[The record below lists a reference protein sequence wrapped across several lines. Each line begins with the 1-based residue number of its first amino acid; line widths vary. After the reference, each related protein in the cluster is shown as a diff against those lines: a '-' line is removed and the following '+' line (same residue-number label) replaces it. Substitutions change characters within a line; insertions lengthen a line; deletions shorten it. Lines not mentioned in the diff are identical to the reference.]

1 MQQNM
6 EDNLTPQAKKRWQEI
21 PADIRLKILNNVWC
35 AQCSEVTG
43 IGKVSGKVES
53 GMLVLRG
60 VCTRCGGDVARVI
73 ENE

>member
-1 MQQNM
+1 MQNKI
-6 EDNLTPQAKKRWQEI
+6 EDNFTPTAKKIWHAI
-21 PADIRLKILNNVWC
+21 PADIRLKILDNVWC
-35 AQCSEVTG
+35 VQCKDMTG

-60 VCTRCGGDVARVI
+60 MCTHCGGEVARVI